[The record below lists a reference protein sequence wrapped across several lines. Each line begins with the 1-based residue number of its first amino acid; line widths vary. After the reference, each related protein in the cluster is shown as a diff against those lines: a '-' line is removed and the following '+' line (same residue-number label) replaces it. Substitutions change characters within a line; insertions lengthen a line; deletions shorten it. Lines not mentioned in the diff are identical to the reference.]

1 MRAWSRCW
9 PVDDIEYLRKRQAEG
24 VSQGQI
30 ADELNRSKNSVAG
43 KVFRLKLPRADK
55 VLVFRTPKP
64 RPKHSPKPRVTKT
77 VQSKMAKKVKPP
89 TPPPE
94 DPPRDGVPLI
104 KLRHHHCRN
113 VVGRGKDGLATYC
126 GKPRKWQSSFCPAH
140 HAIFYVP
147 AQARTHR

>member
-1 MRAWSRCW
+1 
-9 PVDDIEYLRKRQAEG
+9 VDDIEYLRKRQAEG

-55 VLVFRTPKP
+55 VLVFRTPKS
-64 RPKHSPKPRVTKT
+64 RPKHSPKPRPPKSAQPMV
-77 VQSKMAKKVKPP
+77 KKVKPP
-89 TPPPE
+89 TLPPE
-94 DPPRDGVPLI
+94 DPPKDGVPLI

-126 GKPRKWQSSFCPAH
+126 GKPRKWQSSFCDAH
-140 HAIFYVP
+140 HKIFYVP
-147 AQARTHR
+147 ASERRYHG